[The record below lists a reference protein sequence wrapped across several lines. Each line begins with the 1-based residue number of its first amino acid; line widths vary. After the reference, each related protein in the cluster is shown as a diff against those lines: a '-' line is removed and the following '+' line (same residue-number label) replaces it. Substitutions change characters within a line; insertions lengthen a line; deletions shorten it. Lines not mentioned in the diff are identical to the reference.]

1 MLTLDYDDFFA
12 MFGQGQHPQFR
23 ELLDSKISPYLSSI
37 AYQFWHI
44 NDTAFSKAFYMNGY
58 SGLALRLAQII
69 FGLAGVTKDAEEL
82 CNAPTKTEQVRIWK
96 EKLMP
101 VLLNPVVVALLKT
114 PAFCWNALGV
124 PLNQRKMLLDEGSI
138 YEFVRDTLDPIPS
151 TYTFKDGAYFY
162 PLVRSRTCVC
172 DFTCF
177 LMHRF
182 LTSALLATIPPP
194 HVRLIL
200 HAPGL
205 INLEPITP
213 KRRTRSVCTPIRS
226 SSKRC
231 HVCWCLYAHYPV

>member
-1 MLTLDYDDFFA
+1 

-162 PLVRSRTCVC
+162 PLVRSRTCV
-172 DFTCF
+172 
-177 LMHRF
+177 LRF
-182 LTSALLATIPPP
+182 HVFSDAPLLGQCLTGHYTSTSCPSYLTRAGFDKLRADNAKATDAF
-194 HVRLIL
+194 RLHTDSI
-200 HAPGL
+200 
-205 INLEPITP
+205 I
-213 KRRTRSVCTPIRS
+213 K
-226 SSKRC
+226 
-231 HVCWCLYAHYPV
+231 